1 MMLYMS
7 TSLSL
12 AAPAL
17 FAVGSLENGDV
28 LKAVPAPPAPQQ
40 LQAVAAA
47 TMLPSVS
54 PQMAAQVQALDERGD
69 GDLELLMRQVAS
81 GKPSGQ
87 VVSFCHYSV
96 HCLDQFRA
104 NKAKAAAAAS
114 AAASATAVVATAAT
128 ATAAAAAAAN
138 ATSGSHSNGSAIRRS
153 PAHVMR

>member
-81 GKPSGQ
+81 GKPSDQ
-87 VVSFCHYSV
+87 VVAFCQYSV
-96 HCLDQFRA
+96 NCLDQFR
-104 NKAKAAAAAS
+104 KAKAAAAAS
-114 AAASATAVVATAAT
+114 AAASATAVVATATATPPPPPPPPPTPPAAAT
-128 ATAAAAAAAN
+128 AMAAQSDAA
-138 ATSGSHSNGSAIRRS
+138 RL
-153 PAHVMR
+153 M

>member
-87 VVSFCHYSV
+87 VVSFCQYSV